1 MESRTLDVDGRP
13 VYLADFGGSGDPM
26 VLVHGLGGSH
36 VNWLAVAPRLAERF
50 HVVAPDLAGFGLTP
64 LAGRSAGVDAN
75 ADLLDRVLGGIGEPV
90 VLVGNSMGGMISLL
104 ESARHPERVRAV
116 VLIDPS
122 LPAAL
127 SVRRPNLVVV
137 GTFLVYSVPGLGQT
151 FVKRRAARLGPEGMV
166 RETMKLCTAD
176 MSRIPKDVY
185 DAHVELA
192 RKRQAFAWGTDAYLE
207 AARSI
212 VTTLARRRRYEAVMH
227 SVGAPVLLLHGD
239 TDRLV
244 PLDAARA
251 AARLNPSWR
260 FEVYDDTG
268 HIPMLERPDMVVD
281 STLRFLDDVLSP
293 AAAPAPRERAVPSAP
308 A

>member
-13 VYLADFGGSGDPM
+13 VHLADFGGSGDPM
-26 VLVHGLGGSH
+26 VLVHGLGGSY

-75 ADLLDRVLGGIGEPV
+75 AELLDRILAGIGEPV
-90 VLVGNSMGGMISLL
+90 VLVGNSMGGMIALL
-104 ESARHPERVRAV
+104 EAACHPERVRAL
-116 VLIDPS
+116 VLLDPS
-122 LPAAL
+122 LPATL

-137 GTFLVYSVPGLGQT
+137 ATFLAYSVPGLGEAY
-151 FVKRRAARLGPEGMV
+151 VRRRAQRLGPEGLV
-166 RETMKLCTAD
+166 DETMKLCTAD
-176 MSRIPKDVY
+176 VTRVAKDVF

-192 RKRQAFAWGTDAYLE
+192 RKRRAFAWATNAYLE

-212 VTTLARRRRYEAVMH
+212 VVTLARRRRYEAVMR
-227 SVGAPVLLLHGD
+227 SVTPPVLLVHGD
-239 TDRLV
+239 KDRLV

-260 FEVYDDTG
+260 FEVYEDTG
-268 HIPMLERPDMVVD
+268 HTAQLERPDMFVASV
-281 STLRFLDDVLSP
+281 LRFCDDVLSS
-293 AAAPAPRERAVPSAP
+293 APGSAPQAPAVPSAP